1 MRKMV
6 FAVFLFCFVQSYAK
20 TPIPEALVN
29 AKTAYVT
36 REGAE
41 TKDFDKFCK
50 LLKEWGR
57 FELVQT
63 RDKADI
69 VIQLS
74 IQLQT
79 QMVRM
84 PNTGGG
90 FGGMNNQQVIVS
102 YMHIFDAKDNS
113 EMWKDNIQSKDPKN
127 LVSNLKDKLKNK

>member
-1 MRKMV
+1 MRKIV

-20 TPIPEALVN
+20 TPIPDTLVN

-36 REGAE
+36 REGPE
-41 TKDFDKFCK
+41 DKDFNKFCK
-50 LLKEWGR
+50 LLQEWGR

-79 QMVRM
+79 QTVRM

-90 FGGMNNQQVIVS
+90 FGGMTNQQVIVS
-102 YMHIFDAKDNS
+102 SMHIYDAKDNS
-113 EMWKDNIQSKDPKN
+113 ELWKDSIQSKDPKN
-127 LVSNLKDKLKNK
+127 LVSNLKDKMKKK